1 MTPVSPIIV
10 PLLEQFIEFTQ
21 SFEFTEIGEG
31 EGADRTSRRYLF
43 TIRKD
48 PNRCLDSSLW
58 TARVKAAFKRHSPNH
73 TATAPSLLRSAFIT
87 ALRESTN
94 DPEILESA
102 AVAQKHSIAMQSS
115 DTYDLATH
123 TRVLSKAMEWCQSYA
138 AGPVEPALAEE
149 ELDTDSNICQQMHAP
164 PKQTDEA
171 QIGID
176 ATPIDAETTP
186 TQLTDDPLDFE
197 FDPIDAFPT
206 ASLWGD
212 RSFPLPSKLANTTTV
227 VATDLFGGED
237 IPSALPTEPQELG
250 EDFVVR
256 LVTAGEIVGG
266 VQRHRI
272 LWEQSPDLLDW
283 WGGLPNDFVFQSAK
297 YVPREIQIQTGRS
310 RKDIEL
316 GLIGSIQPTLRSHA
330 EISMADGS
338 TTQLDLM
345 TSQFRRMNADQP
357 KVVKW
362 EMTRSNTWL
371 LEDSEW
377 PKIINDSS
385 CDFNFSA
392 ESQTARLEWMK
403 LFGKSFPTVDE
414 AISVLESARS
424 TIDDAECTCRFT
436 EPVLEWYLSK
446 EPALLPTAIE
456 NLIKLLATYQKGS
469 LLHDSAQVL
478 LTMCRENA

>member
-1 MTPVSPIIV
+1 MDV
-10 PLLEQFIEFTQ
+10 
-21 SFEFTEIGEG
+21 
-31 EGADRTSRRYLF
+31 
-43 TIRKD
+43 
-48 PNRCLDSSLW
+48 RCSG
-58 TARVKAAFKRHSPNH
+58 
-73 TATAPSLLRSAFIT
+73 
-87 ALRESTN
+87 
-94 DPEILESA
+94 
-102 AVAQKHSIAMQSS
+102 S
-115 DTYDLATH
+115 DTYDLDTH
-123 TRVLSKAMEWCQSYA
+123 MRVLSKAMDWCQSYA
-138 AGPVEPALAEE
+138 AEPVKPAGPEE
-149 ELDTDSNICQQMHAP
+149 ELVADRNKGPDSNHVP
-164 PKQTDEA
+164 PKQTDGE
-171 QIGID
+171 QKEVD
-176 ATPIDAETTP
+176 ATPRDELLAAQTTETE
-186 TQLTDDPLDFE
+186 QASDDRFDFD
-197 FDPIDAFPT
+197 FDPVGAIPT
-206 ASLWGD
+206 ASLWGS
-212 RSFPLPSKLANTTTV
+212 RSFPLPSKPANATTV
-227 VATDLFGGED
+227 VATNLFGDQET
-237 IPSALPTEPQELG
+237 PSATPAKQQELG
-250 EDFVVR
+250 KDFVVR
-256 LVTAGEIVGG
+256 LVTAGEIVTGG
-266 VQRHRI
+266 LQRHRI
-272 LWEQSPDLLDW
+272 LWEESPELLDW
-283 WGGLPNDFVFQSAK
+283 WGGLPDDFVFQSAK

-362 EMTRSNTWL
+362 ELTRPNTWL

-436 EPVLEWYLSK
+436 EPVLECLWYMSK

-469 LLHDSAQVL
+469 LSHDSAQVL

>member
-1 MTPVSPIIV
+1 VIGVAWSVACLLGALLPCYPTTLALHKSKAVATVS
-10 PLLEQFIEFTQ
+10 
-21 SFEFTEIGEG
+21 
-31 EGADRTSRRYLF
+31 
-43 TIRKD
+43 
-48 PNRCLDSSLW
+48 
-58 TARVKAAFKRHSPNH
+58 AFYS
-73 TATAPSLLRSAFIT
+73 APSTWFRL
-87 ALRESTN
+87 
-94 DPEILESA
+94 
-102 AVAQKHSIAMQSS
+102 
-115 DTYDLATH
+115 DLKDGLGL
-123 TRVLSKAMEWCQSYA
+123 VVCFKSK
-138 AGPVEPALAEE
+138 
-149 ELDTDSNICQQMHAP
+149 
-164 PKQTDEA
+164 
-171 QIGID
+171 
-176 ATPIDAETTP
+176 
-186 TQLTDDPLDFE
+186 
-197 FDPIDAFPT
+197 
-206 ASLWGD
+206 
-212 RSFPLPSKLANTTTV
+212 
-227 VATDLFGGED
+227 
-237 IPSALPTEPQELG
+237 
-250 EDFVVR
+250 
-256 LVTAGEIVGG
+256 
-266 VQRHRI
+266 
-272 LWEQSPDLLDW
+272 
-283 WGGLPNDFVFQSAK
+283 GGLPNDFVFQSAK

-436 EPVLEWYLSK
+436 EPVLEWYMSK